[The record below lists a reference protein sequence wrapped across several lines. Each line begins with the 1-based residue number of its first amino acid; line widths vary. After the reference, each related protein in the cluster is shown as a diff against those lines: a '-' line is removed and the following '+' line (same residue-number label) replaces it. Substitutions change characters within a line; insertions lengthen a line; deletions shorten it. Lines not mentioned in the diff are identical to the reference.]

1 MIYTKPFRD
10 HPKRFNEI
18 LGELPG
24 ESLGFSYF
32 SSWLETLGIAT
43 TQAQDYF
50 IVDYWDAWTILE
62 PIYFIGLFQRVA
74 LENAK
79 KYDKLCAVYAASYDP
94 LENYNRTEQIEE
106 VREPDLTRA
115 QSGTAGSTT
124 TASGSSDTTKNQTR
138 TITENG
144 GNYQEEDVR
153 AVQPF
158 DAATFSNA
166 EKNTSTY
173 SGSRTNSESYS
184 GDPDHVASSSSS
196 TISAT
201 DSKTET
207 ETGTETTTKE
217 IHAFGNIGSMSSQTM
232 ANEELDLAERMN
244 IFKVIER
251 DIAAAVFLQTW

>member
-10 HPKRFNEI
+10 HPKRFHDV
-18 LGELPG
+18 LGELPS

-32 SSWLETLGIAT
+32 STWLEALGIST

-50 IVDYWDAWTILE
+50 IIDYWDAWTIFE
-62 PIYFIGLFQRVA
+62 PLYIVGLFQRVA

-79 KYDKLCAVYAASYDP
+79 KYDKLCAVYVAEYDP

>member
-10 HPKRFNEI
+10 HPERFHEI
-18 LGELPG
+18 LGELPSEG
-24 ESLGFSYF
+24 LGFSVF
-32 SSWLETLGIAT
+32 KVWLDILGISEN
-43 TQAQDYF
+43 QAQDYF
-50 IVDYWDAWTILE
+50 IIDYWDAWTLYM
-62 PIYFIGLFQRVA
+62 PIYFLGIVQRVA

-79 KYDKLCAVYAASYDP
+79 KYDKLCAVYTASYDP

-173 SGSRTNSESYS
+173 SGSRTNSESFS
-184 GDPDHVASSSSS
+184 GDPDHVASLSSS

-217 IHAFGNIGSMSSQTM
+217 IHSFGNIGSMSSQTM

>member
-1 MIYTKPFRD
+1 MIYNNPFRN
-10 HPKRFNEI
+10 HPKRFNET
-18 LGELPG
+18 LDELPG
-24 ESLGFSYF
+24 EALGFSYF
-32 SSWLETLGIAT
+32 SSWLEVLDISVN
-43 TQAQDYF
+43 QAQDYF
-50 IVDYWDAWTILE
+50 IIDYWNAWTLYE
-62 PIYFIGLFQRVA
+62 PLYFLGLFQRVA
-74 LENAK
+74 KENAK
-79 KYDKLCAVYAASYDP
+79 KYDKLCAVYAAEYDP
-94 LENYNRTEQIEE
+94 LENYNRTEEIEE

-115 QSGTAGSTT
+115 ESGTAGSTT
-124 TASGSSDTTKNQTR
+124 TASGTSDSTKNQTR
-138 TITENG
+138 TVTENG

-173 SGSRTNSESYS
+173 SGTRTTSEGFS
-184 GDPDHVASSSSS
+184 GNPDHIASASSSS
-196 TISAT
+196 ISAT

-207 ETGTETTTKE
+207 ETGTETTTRE